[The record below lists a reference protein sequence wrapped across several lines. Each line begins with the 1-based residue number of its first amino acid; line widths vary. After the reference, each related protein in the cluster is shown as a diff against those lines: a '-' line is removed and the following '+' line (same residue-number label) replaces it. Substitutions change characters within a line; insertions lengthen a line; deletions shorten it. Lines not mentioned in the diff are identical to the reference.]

1 MNNKVVIIGAGPHSK
16 VIIDILEKQGLY
28 EIIGLID
35 HKDGEVLGYPI
46 IGMDEDLEK
55 IYSSGVTNAFVAL
68 GDNALRGKLYAK
80 ATQIGFSMVNAISI
94 DSVISRYA
102 KLGEG
107 IAVMPGA
114 VINASAF
121 IGDGAIIN
129 TNASVDHDC
138 RIGKFVHVA
147 PGVAISGSCSIGNYT
162 LVGTGARIIDRIDV
176 GDNVKIGAG
185 AVVIGN
191 IDDNITAVGVPAKEI
206 SKKL

>member
-35 HKDGEVLGYPI
+35 CKDGEVLGYPI
-46 IGMDEDLEK
+46 IGKDENLEM
-55 IYSSGVTNAFVAL
+55 IYGSGVTNAFVAL

-80 ATQIGFSMVNAISI
+80 ANQIGFSMINAISM

-114 VINASAF
+114 VINACAV

-138 RIGKFVHVA
+138 RIGQFVHVA
-147 PGVAISGSCSIGNYT
+147 PGVAISGSCSIGDYT

-191 IDDNITAVGVPAKEI
+191 IDNSITAVGVPAKFI
-206 SKKL
+206 K